1 MSISGSARLA
11 GIVGWPVSHSLS
23 PLLHSA
29 WLGEYGIDGAF
40 VPLAVRRE
48 DFARAIQGLKLCGFH
63 GVNVT
68 VPHKE
73 AAFALAHRCDEEA
86 QAAGAANLLLFGPD
100 GQCEARNTDSLGL
113 AASLR
118 SSLGG
123 RALRGKPVVLIG
135 AGGAARAAIRALD
148 RLGASRITILNRT
161 ESRGQ
166 NLAREL
172 GAQVRCQLSAEPLSN
187 WKQVA
192 PGTSLLVNATS
203 AGMKG
208 QPVLRLPLD
217 ALDKRTGVCDLVYNP
232 LETPLLKAARKRGHK
247 TVGGLGM
254 LIEQAVPAFEAFFGR
269 KPKVTP
275 KLRRMLEKA
284 LAHG

>member
-23 PLLHSA
+23 PLLHGA
-29 WLGEYGIDGAF
+29 WLKEYEINGAF

-48 DFARAIQGLKLCGFH
+48 DFARAIHGLKLCGFR
-63 GVNVT
+63 GINVT

-73 AAFALAHRCDEEA
+73 AAFALAHRCDAEA
-86 QAAGAANLLLFGPD
+86 QAAGAANLLLFDAEGRY
-100 GQCEARNTDSLGL
+100 EARNTDSLGL

-118 SSLGG
+118 LALGAK
-123 RALRGKPVVLIG
+123 ALRGKPVVLIG

-148 RLGASRITILNRT
+148 RLGASRITIFNRT

-166 NLAREL
+166 TLVRDL
-172 GAQVRCQLSAEPLSN
+172 SAQVQCQLFAEPLSK
-187 WKQVA
+187 WGEVA
-192 PGTSLLVNATS
+192 SGVALLVNATS

-208 QPVLRLPLD
+208 QQALRLPLD
-217 ALDKRTGVCDLVYNP
+217 PLEKRTAVCDLVYNP
-232 LETPLLKAARKRGHK
+232 LETSLLKAARKRGHK
-247 TVGGLGM
+247 TVDGLGM

-284 LAHG
+284 LLHG